1 MPAGE
6 FSQMRVAAVCQLE
19 SLARYIL
26 VPSVSNVS
34 AVFLAAVS
42 HGLGMNPAAV
52 RLFRKRFAKAIW

>member
-6 FSQMRVAAVCQLE
+6 FSQI
-19 SLARYIL
+19 YL
-26 VPSVSNVS
+26 VHSVSNVS